1 MRIKWENV
9 KCSVQHTSWINGTH
23 GWHLLFICF
32 MHLVCSNS
40 DLSMAGHHRGNCTV
54 PGIQQALNTWWWQKV
69 WSLSGCWHLLLDIL
83 DVHPRSWFNSLSLN
97 FVDWHSL
104 LYCFDSWFLRLL
116 RSLREERHGLHVNSD
131 FFQPRSLLLKVWSG
145 DQQYWQHQGTCY
157 KYGIPAPSEPS
168 ESESVF

>member
-1 MRIKWENV
+1 MLCAAYELNKWYPWVASTLQLFYASCLLEFRP
-9 KCSVQHTSWINGTH
+9 QH
-23 GWHLLFICF
+23 GWMPQRKL
-32 MHLVCSNS
+32 
-40 DLSMAGHHRGNCTV
+40 CTV
-54 PGIQQALNTWWWQKV
+54 PGIQQALNTRWWQKA

-83 DVHPRSWFNSLSLN
+83 DVQPRSWFNSLSLN
-97 FVDWHSL
+97 FVDWNSL
-104 LYCFDSWFLRLL
+104 LYCFDSCFLRLL

-145 DQQYWQHQGTCY
+145 DQQYWQHRGTCS